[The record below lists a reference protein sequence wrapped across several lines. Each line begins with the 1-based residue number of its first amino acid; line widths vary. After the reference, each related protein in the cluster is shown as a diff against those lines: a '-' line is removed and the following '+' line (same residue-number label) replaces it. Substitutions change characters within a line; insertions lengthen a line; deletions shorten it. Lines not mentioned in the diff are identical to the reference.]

1 MNKMISHLRWL
12 FSIHSK
18 LENMRISK
26 CILMTYFLSVFP
38 ANAGDTEADISKALD
53 ATDKGRCSKAFS
65 ILESARNKTPN
76 DYQVYME
83 TGAIYIRCNEQKE
96 SKQFYAKAIA
106 LAKHETV
113 QNQYTKSDIAVA
125 YRAIGDY
132 ANAIIYGKEAK
143 KMFVKAGDTNQVE
156 RMDILISDLQSK

>member
-1 MNKMISHLRWL
+1 MI
-12 FSIHSK
+12 
-18 LENMRISK
+18 
-26 CILMTYFLSVFP
+26 YFLSVFP